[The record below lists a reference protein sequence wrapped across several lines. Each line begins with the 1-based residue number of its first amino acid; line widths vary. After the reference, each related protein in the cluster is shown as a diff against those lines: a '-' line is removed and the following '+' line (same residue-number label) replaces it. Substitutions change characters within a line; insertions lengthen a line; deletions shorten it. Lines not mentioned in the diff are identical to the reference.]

1 MSTAARTAVMSRWL
15 RASVLCALLAWLRPS
30 RPGAV
35 NVRPPCYDHLM
46 MTYMIDTLPSP
57 IYVVPCDMDYFAEVT
72 DRIAWSESEGYWV
85 EDYLA

>member
-1 MSTAARTAVMSRWL
+1 
-15 RASVLCALLAWLRPS
+15 
-30 RPGAV
+30 
-35 NVRPPCYDHLM
+35 M